1 MDETLDHFNR
11 LGIAFIHKEILGC
24 LGVLAADD
32 NHRKEI
38 VQNNGIY
45 YVIISAKL
53 NINKPKI
60 IKTALGCLINLA
72 S

>member
-1 MDETLDHFNR
+1 M
-11 LGIAFIHKEILGC
+11 GA
-24 LGVLAADD
+24 LAADA

-38 VQNNGIY
+38 VNNNGIY
-45 YVIISAKL
+45 YVIISARL

-72 S
+72 SQAENKEIIAKDAAFY